1 MELDILEKERKDKEE
16 KEAQEAKV
24 PSVITYPD
32 GNKGKIPMEYPPR
45 VNIAQ
50 QLKSM
55 MQTY

>member
-32 GNKGKIPMEYPPR
+32 GNKGKIPMEYPP
-45 VNIAQ
+45 
-50 QLKSM
+50 
-55 MQTY
+55 